1 MVFTSSGQRRP
12 EKGQHGKEHQHGGND
27 ETVRTENNQADKRK
41 QKPKNRTGMALFFH
55 PLFHKD
61 YHKHGCHDKIQ
72 SLCTEVNQRTED
84 ASQSGAGYPVNVII
98 QGYKKHEPASIHI
111 FRDFCGIVY
120 GKTFIAHTEDQIEFF
135 QTGSLVFFQHGN
147 TVKKMTGV
155 NHQSHGQCL
164 NRMEGAQKKIYGNK
178 FNESGKNCQA
188 HEHGIPEAES

>member
-1 MVFTSSGQRRP
+1 MAGMMKRSGPKIIRQIRESKSP
-12 EKGQHGKEHQHGGND
+12 
-27 ETVRTENNQADKRK
+27 RTEQVWLFSFIHCSIKITTN
-41 QKPKNRTGMALFFH
+41 MAVM
-55 PLFHKD
+55 
-61 YHKHGCHDKIQ
+61 DKIQ

-135 QTGSLVFFQHGN
+135 QTGSLVFFQPGN